1 MRGFKEKL
9 IYFMRKIPESG
20 KLLKPLEDVIRFKFI
35 PSITGGHI
43 SSDDEYKLLSLPTR
57 YGGLAIQLF
66 YEIVSFNERYQKP
79 IKRIPFRKI
88 DQRKTKLDIRSERKQ
103 RYKNTLNEPCNDM
116 SESQMR
122 LNNMTQGKEFSTSI
136 NNNGFDLNK

>member
-9 IYFMRKIPESG
+9 IYFRRKIPESG

-79 IKRIPFRKI
+79 IKRIPFS
-88 DQRKTKLDIRSERKQ
+88 QNRSEENKI
-103 RYKNTLNEPCNDM
+103 RYKVRKKTAL
-116 SESQMR
+116 
-122 LNNMTQGKEFSTSI
+122 
-136 NNNGFDLNK
+136 